1 MKTRIGLILCMLCI
15 LTSLFSCQKR
25 TESFHNGTYCGMWHD
40 GKPQGYGRYES
51 SSDSL
56 SYEGNWVAGA
66 FDGYGCCRHKDTL
79 YYGYFR
85 AGCRQGEGT
94 MVYPDG
100 ATYKGEWDRN
110 HRSGYGELTDSCGRR
125 IKGEWRLDT
134 LASGVVKDSMGIY
147 RGTLGRILQPEGV
160 GEYTTPDGHYYSGHW
175 HDGLQEGF
183 GFAVAP
189 NEVVKCGIWRR
200 GRFQGEQ
207 MLYNAQRIYGIDI
220 SKYQHR
226 IGRRVYP
233 IDWSDLRITHLGHIS
248 KKKVQGTVDYPV
260 SFVYIKATEG
270 LTVFN
275 PYYTKD
281 RNDARRHGYHV
292 GAYHFFTTRP
302 ASGQAAYFLRRAAVR
317 KGDLPPMLDME
328 LSDSKI
334 EAMGGIDVLFSEMLV
349 WLKIVGERC
358 GTTPV
363 LYLNQQF
370 VNKYMASA
378 PEALKAYPVWIA
390 RYGEYKPYVHLQ
402 YWQLSPDGRVKG
414 IHGDVDINVYNG
426 SPEHFEDYVKNA
438 VVK

>member
-1 MKTRIGLILCMLCI
+1 MLCLLCMLTC
-15 LTSLFSCQKR
+15 LACQR
-25 TESFHNGTYCGMWHD
+25 QTGPFLNGTYYGKWRD
-40 GKPQGYGRYES
+40 GQPQGYGRYES
-51 SSDSL
+51 SSDTM
-56 SYEGNWVAGA
+56 SYEGNWASGA
-66 FDGYGCCRHKDTL
+66 FNGYGRCLHKDTL
-79 YYGYFR
+79 YYGHFKS
-85 AGCRQGEGT
+85 GKRQGEGT

-100 ATYKGEWDRN
+100 TIYKGSWRQN
-110 HRSGYGELTDSCGRR
+110 LRSGYGELTDRKGRLIR
-125 IKGEWRLDT
+125 GEWKADT
-134 LASGVVKDSMGIY
+134 LASGYVRDSLGLY
-147 RGTLGRILQPEGV
+147 HGTLGRELLPEGI
-160 GEYTTPDGHYYSGHW
+160 GEYTMPDGHYYSGHW
-175 HDGLQEGF
+175 HAGLQEGF

-189 NEVVKCGIWRR
+189 SEVVKCGIWRK

-207 MLYNAQRIYGIDI
+207 MIYNSQRIYGIDI

-226 IGRRVYP
+226 IGRRVYA

-248 KKKVQGTVDYPV
+248 KKKVVGEVDYPV

-281 RNDARRHGYHV
+281 RNDARRHGYPV

-302 ASGQAAYFLRRAAVR
+302 AARQANYFLRRAALR

-328 LSDSKI
+328 LTDNKI
-334 EAMGGIDVLFSEMLV
+334 ESMGGIEVLFREMLV
-349 WLKIVGERC
+349 WLKIVEKRS

-363 LYLNQQF
+363 LYLNQNF

-426 SPEHFEDYVKNA
+426 LPEHFKSYIESA
-438 VVK
+438 VIK